1 MIKKKQAKDIAGA
14 FRKAATAYGAFR
26 PRPGGAGER
35 LMAKQKPQSEEPDGI
50 TSVVPAPLLR
60 GQSSEST
67 KTASTPTTV
76 TSQAA
81 PSTSSSIQEPPK
93 VEITQAATED
103 TSQTIETQ
111 TKENLVISVPEIA
124 EPKVKS
130 RSPSPS
136 QERRRKRREDHTAQY
151 CHALGIDPSLL
162 DGRGLDFDEILTDL
176 GWSGRL
182 NDDKK
187 IEDLEADIRREIGRV
202 QATSWLGNIE
212 QQEGKIDQLAKLID
226 KTIEECEEV
235 DGLLTL
241 YSHEL
246 SVSTPKRSNAFH
258 ADW

>member
-1 MIKKKQAKDIAGA
+1 
-14 FRKAATAYGAFR
+14 
-26 PRPGGAGER
+26 
-35 LMAKQKPQSEEPDGI
+35 MAKQKPQSEEPDGI